1 MSQLEQLLQQYDDD
15 HQHPQNRRLHLLGIT
30 LIGASSL
37 TVWFVPP
44 LGITLFAA
52 GWAAQ
57 FAGHRIEGKP
67 PSFSRDPRFMAVGAF
82 WYMREVQN
90 LARRGLTSLGAA
102 RAEARASTAS

>member
-15 HQHPQNRRLHLLGIT
+15 HQHPTNRRLHLLGIT

-37 TVWFVPP
+37 TVWLVPP

-57 FAGHRIEGKP
+57 LVGHRIEGKP

-82 WYMREVQN
+82 WYVREVRE
-90 LARRGLTSLGAA
+90 LARPAVTSLLGS
-102 RAEARASTAS
+102 RFRGRASTAR